1 MIMKAKNS
9 LMALVAAVMMLTGC
23 SSVTI
28 DDYKSTTPTLKI
40 EEYFSG
46 KTKAWG
52 VFQDRFGKVR
62 RQFVVDIHG
71 KWDKEKQT
79 LTLTEDFVYDDG
91 EKEQRVWT
99 IVKTADNTY
108 TGTAKNVVGMAQGKS
123 AGNAFNF
130 KYTFDLPVQN
140 SIWRVTFD
148 DWMYLNPDGEILFN
162 KATIRRY
169 GITIGDVYI
178 FFRK

>member
-1 MIMKAKNS
+1 MKFKKTLFALCGAIMI
-9 LMALVAAVMMLTGC
+9 LTGC

-28 DDYKSTTPTLKI
+28 DDYKSTQPTLEI
-40 EEYFSG
+40 ENYFSG

-62 RQFVVDIHG
+62 RQFVVDIDG
-71 KWDKEKQT
+71 KWDKDKQT

-99 IVKTADNTY
+99 ITKTAENTY
-108 TGTAKNVVGMAQGKS
+108 TGTAKNVVGMATGKS

-130 KYTFDLPVQN
+130 KYTFNLPVQGD
-140 SIWRVTFD
+140 IWRVTFD
-148 DWMYLNPDGEILFN
+148 DWMYLNPDGETLFN
-162 KATIRRY
+162 KATIKRF